1 MFKKSGD
8 RTHGHDDLGCRLF
21 TRPLDLGKLLDNI
34 ESDNVQSIDVAS
46 LAALMTDKN
55 SHVSV
60 YDVDPVSDREKDGSD
75 PRRTCIPAA
84 SACSFAKITSGVRLL
99 ICDRR
104 ILGVQRIFVVAP
116 NLVSADKT
124 NRKSAES
131 RVGNVLRCHKLC
143 EIRHAGAY
151 VDLAAR

>member
-1 MFKKSGD
+1 MQRDSKQRLLRYSGIVAD
-8 RTHGHDDLGCRLF
+8 CRVAF
-21 TRPLDLGKLLDNI
+21 TVLKVLQHQWDA
-34 ESDNVQSIDVAS
+34 SDEWLS
-46 LAALMTDKN
+46 MK
-55 SHVSV
+55 
-60 YDVDPVSDREKDGSD
+60 
-75 PRRTCIPAA
+75 PAA
-84 SACSFAKITSGVRLL
+84 RYPHQPRWPVDSSGVRLL